1 MAKTPVILR
10 RSPFVMLRQIII
22 LEIGIGLIYLIPTF
36 LERLG
41 IITAAISHSI
51 HSNILFGIAMIGLQ
65 ILIISLVFVRWYL
78 TVYTINSSKITVVQN
93 FVSRKEENYRLDKIA
108 SITLTQNLFDRIFK
122 TARLIGR
129 NGQGNTLFVLKNIA
143 EPAYNLALIEQMQGK
158 KEKKANKPK
167 GGQKVKSIKEIIK
180 NGESQL
186 LEFKSTLLWDNKK
199 KSSNKEIQ
207 HAIMKTISGF
217 MNTQG
222 GTLVIGVDD
231 KKNVVGLANDL
242 KNMKRKDLDGFE
254 NFFNMIFTNMIGLE
268 FRHYI
273 DISFEKINK
282 KDICVIR
289 VKPSPKPVYLKEQKN
304 ESFYIRAGNATHPL
318 RISEATRYIE
328 DNFKKKNIS

>member
-1 MAKTPVILR
+1 MAKAPVTLR

-22 LEIGIGLIYLIPTF
+22 LEIGIGLIYLIPTL
-36 LERLG
+36 LERFGFL
-41 IITAAISHSI
+41 TPAISHSI

-65 ILIISLVFVRWYL
+65 ILVISLVFVRWYL
-78 TVYTINSSKITVVQN
+78 TIYTINSLKITVVQN
-93 FVSRKEENYRLDKIA
+93 FVSRREENYRLDKIA
-108 SITLTQNLFDRIFK
+108 SITLSQNLFDKIFN
-122 TARLIGR
+122 TARLVGKD
-129 NGQGNTLFVLKNIA
+129 GQGNTLFVLKNIA
-143 EPAYNLALIEQMQGK
+143 EPAYNLALIEQMQG
-158 KEKKANKPK
+158 EKVEKVNKPRK
-167 GGQKVKSIKEIIK
+167 KQKDKSIKEIIK

-199 KSSNKEIQ
+199 KAPNKDIQ
-207 HAIMKTISGF
+207 HSIMKTISGF

-222 GTLVIGVDD
+222 GTLIIGVDD
-231 KKNVVGLANDL
+231 KKNVVGLTNDL

-282 KDICVIR
+282 KNICVIK
-289 VKPSPKPVYLKEQKN
+289 VKPSTKPVYLKEQKN

-328 DNFKKKNIS
+328 DNFKKKKTS